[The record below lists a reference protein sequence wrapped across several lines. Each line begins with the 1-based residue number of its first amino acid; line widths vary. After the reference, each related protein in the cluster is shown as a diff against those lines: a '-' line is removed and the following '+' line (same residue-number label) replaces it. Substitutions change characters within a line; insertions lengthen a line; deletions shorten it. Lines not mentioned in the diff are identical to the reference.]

1 MRELDGLK
9 VWDGFGLFSFTF
21 KIADSEQ
28 SSFKRSSKIRFI
40 FPNHTF
46 APYDKDTKYTS
57 WFFSSTLLLIE
68 FLFSF
73 THIHRGIIYRE
84 SCTLIPWYLILCNTT
99 HTLATDGS
107 NDSDLTKRN
116 PLTTKIFD
124 ISLNKVTS
132 KMCTT
137 KIECYCHRYLGGGG
151 GFFYTK

>member
-57 WFFSSTLLLIE
+57 
-68 FLFSF
+68 
-73 THIHRGIIYRE
+73 
-84 SCTLIPWYLILCNTT
+84 
-99 HTLATDGS
+99 
-107 NDSDLTKRN
+107 
-116 PLTTKIFD
+116 
-124 ISLNKVTS
+124 
-132 KMCTT
+132 
-137 KIECYCHRYLGGGG
+137 
-151 GFFYTK
+151 GFFPVPYF